1 MSISIKNLS
10 YEGENEEKI
19 LKNMFF
25 HVDEGEYCFLIGET
39 GSGKTT
45 ILEILMGLIGENQL
59 QNEIKIFKKKLFG
72 KKNKRVIQKEIS
84 YVFQRCEAHFFKTT
98 VEKELKVSGDLE
110 KGIEILKLLS
120 LEYEEIKGKSPFE
133 LSGGEKRKLAIA
145 IALLKNPKILLLDEP
160 TIGLDGRSSAELMNF
175 LGTLN
180 KKGMTIIQTTHIMEE
195 VMDYATKCIV
205 VKDGEVAYDGT
216 DVFKERKI
224 LKNCRLDIP
233 FERRL
238 LDALSKK
245 GFDLEKEEIE
255 EFLLERLC

>member
-19 LKNMFF
+19 LKKISF
-25 HVDEGEYCFLIGET
+25 HVDKGEYCFLIGET

-59 QNEIKIFKKKLFG
+59 QNEIKIFKKKLFS
-72 KKNKRVIQKEIS
+72 KKKKRILQKQIS

-98 VEKELKVSGDLE
+98 VRKELEVSGDLE
-110 KGIEILKLLS
+110 QGIEILKLLS
-120 LEYEEIKGKSPFE
+120 LEYEEIKEKSPFE
-133 LSGGEKRKLAIA
+133 LSGGEKRKLAIT

-160 TIGLDGRSSAELMNF
+160 TIGLDGRSSVELMNF
-175 LGTLN
+175 LETLN
-180 KKGMTIIQTTHIMEE
+180 KNGMTIIQTTHIMEE
-195 VMDYATKCIV
+195 VMDYSTKCVV
-205 VKDGEVAYDGT
+205 VKGGEIMYDGT
-216 DVFKERKI
+216 DVFKERGI
-224 LKNCRLDIP
+224 LKKCRLDIP

-245 GFDLEKEEIE
+245 GFNLKKEEIE
-255 EFLLERLC
+255 DFLLEKIC